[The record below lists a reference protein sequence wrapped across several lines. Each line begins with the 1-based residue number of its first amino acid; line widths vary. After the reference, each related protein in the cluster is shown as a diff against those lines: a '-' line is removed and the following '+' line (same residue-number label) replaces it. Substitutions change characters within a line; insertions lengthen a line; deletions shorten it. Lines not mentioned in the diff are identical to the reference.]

1 MKAACNA
8 ILDFREYL
16 VVLNSVTCYRHNSKV
31 STLMSTFNS
40 HKSRIREWEQVIS
53 PPPLCSFQVLTL
65 LREFSST
72 PIRNNFRNF
81 FTLCSVHY
89 STKWLYFVF
98 VIPQE
103 KFPMEKK
110 KKRKKIICINA
121 SRFPLLFSNLSP
133 DSKIAGRCPF
143 KQVSR
148 CVNEL
153 YSFSN

>member
-72 PIRNNFRNF
+72 PIQNNFRNF

-110 KKRKKIICINA
+110 KKKEKNYMHKCIKISTSFFKPKPRLQN
-121 SRFPLLFSNLSP
+121 SGQMSFQT
-133 DSKIAGRCPF
+133 SKQMC
-143 KQVSR
+143 
-148 CVNEL
+148 
-153 YSFSN
+153 